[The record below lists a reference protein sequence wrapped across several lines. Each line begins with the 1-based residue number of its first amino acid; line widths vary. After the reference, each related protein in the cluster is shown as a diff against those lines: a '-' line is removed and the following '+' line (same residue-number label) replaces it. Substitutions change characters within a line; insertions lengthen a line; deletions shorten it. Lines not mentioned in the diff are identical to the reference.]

1 MSQEHAD
8 SMHATTRGYLTGF
21 ALSVVLTVI
30 PFAWVMSGQ
39 ADNLGVSLM
48 VIFGLGA
55 AQILVH
61 VHYFLHVSI
70 KVEAGWQALSLVFTA
85 ILLVIILAGSIWV
98 MLHLHDNMMPDH
110 ELIDRVRNLP

>member
-1 MSQEHAD
+1 
-8 SMHATTRGYLTGF
+8 MHATTSGYLTGF

-30 PFAWVMSGQ
+30 PFAWVMSG
-39 ADNLGVSLM
+39 AFDNLGISLM
-48 VIFGLGA
+48 VIFGTGA

-61 VHYFLHVSI
+61 VYYFLHVSI
-70 KVEAGWQALSLVFTA
+70 KVEEGWQAMSMVFTA
-85 ILLVIILAGSIWV
+85 IVLVIILAGSIWV